1 MQMSE
6 SLWVGIAFVLFFVLV
21 WRKGSRFLI
30 EMLDNRK
37 KLIEEELYNAQQL
50 RKEAQEELNK
60 SITRQKEMIKEIE
73 DMIIEAKD
81 VSKKMKIDAEKK
93 SLQIVKRRELQAKQ
107 KIDTAQNDAINE
119 IKQIGSKIAILS
131 SQEYIEKK
139 IDKKTKIQFFDK
151 TIDEINSK
159 LN

>member
-6 SLWVGIAFVLFFVLV
+6 SLWVGVAFVLFFVLV
-21 WRKGSRFLI
+21 WRKGSHFLI

-151 TIDEINSK
+151 TMDEINSK